1 MEGNYTDNDNCLG
14 PSIIVGNATQYWLA
28 NLQQHCFWE
37 PYLKR
42 GMINMEENSCTG
54 PFFYSCD
61 NVQQKSKYWQC
72 CTLVWFT

>member
-14 PSIIVGNATQYWLA
+14 TSIIVGNATQYWLA

-54 PFFYSCD
+54 PFFFIPVITCNKNLNIGSA
-61 NVQQKSKYWQC
+61 V
-72 CTLVWFT
+72 L